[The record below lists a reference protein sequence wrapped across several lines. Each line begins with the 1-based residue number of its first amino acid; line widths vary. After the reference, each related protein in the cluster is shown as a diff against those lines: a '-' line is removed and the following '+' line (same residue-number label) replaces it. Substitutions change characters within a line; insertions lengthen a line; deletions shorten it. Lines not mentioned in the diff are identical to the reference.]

1 MTGIKFLIDADYENV
16 IFKQHAPKNVYNL
29 ESFDGIFKAT
39 KSDLTLWKSRCV
51 YIGTL
56 NLKFWIIGMQY
67 KKNNSECSCR
77 ICRMHIIDLRISFV
91 NFSSVQSKTTVLYVV
106 HCTKGNQLSTL

>member
-1 MTGIKFLIDADYENV
+1 MADIKFLIDADYENN

-56 NLKFWIIGMQY
+56 KLKFWIIGLQY
-67 KKNNSECSCR
+67 KKIIPNAAAVYAVCILL
-77 ICRMHIIDLRISFV
+77 ICEYL
-91 NFSSVQSKTTVLYVV
+91 L
-106 HCTKGNQLSTL
+106 